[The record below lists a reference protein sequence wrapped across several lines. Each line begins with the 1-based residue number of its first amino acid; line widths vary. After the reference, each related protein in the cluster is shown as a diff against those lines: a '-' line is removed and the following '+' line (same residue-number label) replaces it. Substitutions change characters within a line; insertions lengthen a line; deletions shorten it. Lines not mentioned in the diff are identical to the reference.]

1 MVGMG
6 SFPICNKAVTLCSYY
21 QSQPSI
27 LQKSYHR
34 ICQKR
39 PCESSLHRLIPTSIK
54 YPYRFFSDTNNK
66 FRVNSVRDSN
76 GDQTIMSVSSAY
88 QVLDIMPDCTLSE
101 LKAAFRAKVKQFHP
115 DVIKSD
121 DGNSDTMIRCVIQAY
136 EVLSNL
142 SKSEIIES
150 ECLDPFDAP
159 ECEAFDIFVNEVLC
173 AGKGCPYSCVKAAP
187 HAFTFSSSTGTAY
200 ATSQGHG
207 EDYKV
212 QLAVG
217 QCPRNCIHYVT
228 PSQRIIL
235 QELLASILNVPFDCS
250 AEADLLYTLI
260 VKAKFEN
267 NRYKK
272 PKKQPNVSTKHVDWY

>member
-88 QVLDIMPDCTLSE
+88 QVLDIMPDCTLSNI
-101 LKAAFRAKVKQFHP
+101 KGAFCAKVCLYYFFS
-115 DVIKSD
+115 VIPWLYSHC
-121 DGNSDTMIRCVIQAY
+121 SIR
-136 EVLSNL
+136 L
-142 SKSEIIES
+142 
-150 ECLDPFDAP
+150 
-159 ECEAFDIFVNEVLC
+159 
-173 AGKGCPYSCVKAAP
+173 
-187 HAFTFSSSTGTAY
+187 
-200 ATSQGHG
+200 
-207 EDYKV
+207 
-212 QLAVG
+212 
-217 QCPRNCIHYVT
+217 R
-228 PSQRIIL
+228 
-235 QELLASILNVPFDCS
+235 SICKYIWSLIRFFWS
-250 AEADLLYTLI
+250 AL
-260 VKAKFEN
+260 
-267 NRYKK
+267 
-272 PKKQPNVSTKHVDWY
+272 VS